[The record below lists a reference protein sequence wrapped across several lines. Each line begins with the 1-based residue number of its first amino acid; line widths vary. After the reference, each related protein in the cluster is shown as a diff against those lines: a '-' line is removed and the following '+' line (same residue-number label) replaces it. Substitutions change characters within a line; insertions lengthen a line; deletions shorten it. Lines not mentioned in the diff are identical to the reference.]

1 MPACALQAAADL
13 AERSDPMKYG
23 EFWPRY
29 LGAHADRRTR
39 ALHYLGTSAAL
50 ACIAAAAIAGDWRWL
65 VAALI
70 VGYGPAWLAHAAFER
85 NRPET
90 FSHPIWSLLSDF
102 RMLGLFLA
110 GRLAGELRRTHIQRS
125 GREVR

>member
-1 MPACALQAAADL
+1 MPVRGLQASADP
-13 AERSDPMKYG
+13 AGRFDRMKYA

-29 LGAHADRRTR
+29 LGAHADPRTR
-39 ALHYLGTSAAL
+39 ALHYFGTAGAL

-65 VAALI
+65 VAAPI

-90 FSHPIWSLLSDF
+90 FSGQAVFRTVSRWLTTLSELKTFPTIISRWLLTGPLD
-102 RMLGLFLA
+102 A
-110 GRLAGELRRTHIQRS
+110 P
-125 GREVR
+125 

>member
-13 AERSDPMKYG
+13 AGRSDPMKYG

-39 ALHYLGTSAAL
+39 ALHDLGTSTAL

-65 VAALI
+65 VAAPI

-85 NRPET
+85 NRPKT
-90 FSHPIWSLLSDF
+90 FSHPVWSLLSDF
-102 RMLGLFLA
+102 RMFGLVLA
-110 GRLAGELRRTHIQRS
+110 GRLAGELRRAHIHRS

>member
-1 MPACALQAAADL
+1 MPASALQAV
-13 AERSDPMKYG
+13 AERPERFDRMRYR

-39 ALHYLGTSAAL
+39 ALHYLGTAGAV
-50 ACIAAAAIAGDWRWL
+50 ACIAVAAIAGNWRWL
-65 VAALI
+65 VAAPF

-90 FSHPIWSLLSDF
+90 FSHPVWSLLSDF

-110 GRLAGELRRTHIQRS
+110 GRLGGELRRTGIER
-125 GREVR
+125 

>member
-1 MPACALQAAADL
+1 MPVRALQASADL
-13 AERSDPMKYG
+13 AGRFDPMKYA

-29 LGAHADRRTR
+29 LGAHADPRTR
-39 ALHYLGTSAAL
+39 ALHYLGTAGAL
-50 ACIAAAAIAGDWRWL
+50 ACVAAAAIAGDWRWL
-65 VAALI
+65 VAAPI

-90 FSHPIWSLLSDF
+90 FSHPVWSLVSDF

-110 GRLAGELRRTHIQRS
+110 GRLGDELHRAGIER
-125 GREVR
+125 

>member
-1 MPACALQAAADL
+1 MTVLGYDGMTYA
-13 AERSDPMKYG
+13 

-39 ALHYLGTSAAL
+39 DLHYIGTLGAL
-50 ACIAAAAIAGDWRWL
+50 VCLGVTAMGGDWRWL
-65 VAALI
+65 VAAPLI
-70 VGYGPAWLAHAAFER
+70 GYGPAWLAHAVFER

-90 FSHPIWSLLSDF
+90 FAHPFWSLASDV

-110 GRLAGELRRTHIQRS
+110 GRLSGERRRLGIEIER
-125 GREVR
+125 